1 MLTALVFWFIFALA
15 VGFIADARGRSG
27 FGWFFLAILISPLIA
42 CVLILALPTPRSKS
56 ALSQRG
62 RRLCPFCAE
71 PIRLE
76 AKLCPHCRSE
86 VTPEPQ
92 PSLRSDLDIAR
103 ASPGKAIAFIAVVG
117 GIFAIPALLTLL
129 PERTASTPHEGLT
142 PEQIDELRSGK
153 PVLYEGKP
161 PLPNYILD
169 PTAKDCEKYVCPAS
183 TAIHEGQTPEQI
195 DELRSGK
202 PVLYEG
208 KLPLPNYTL
217 DPTAKDC
224 EKYVCPAPDLRDAAR
239 EPPEVP
245 TPKVVWKEKPKEK
258 VELKS
263 ETRSMSYSACNQH
276 ILNMAQQLGAPV
288 NIMEETG
295 VSRIVRFRASDGS
308 VLVTCSGRDRK
319 MIVTQSPHRCG
330 GDLNCP

>member
-92 PSLRSDLDIAR
+92 PTLRSDLDIAL

-161 PLPNYILD
+161 PLPNY
-169 PTAKDCEKYVCPAS
+169 
-183 TAIHEGQTPEQI
+183 
-195 DELRSGK
+195 
-202 PVLYEG
+202 
-208 KLPLPNYTL
+208 TL
-217 DPTAKDC
+217 DTTAKDC

>member
-1 MLTALVFWFIFALA
+1 MFV
-15 VGFIADARGRSG
+15 
-27 FGWFFLAILISPLIA
+27 
-42 CVLILALPTPRSKS
+42 
-56 ALSQRG
+56 Q
-62 RRLCPFCAE
+62 
-71 PIRLE
+71 
-76 AKLCPHCRSE
+76 
-86 VTPEPQ
+86 
-92 PSLRSDLDIAR
+92 
-103 ASPGKAIAFIAVVG
+103 
-117 GIFAIPALLTLL
+117 LL
-129 PERTASTPHEGLT
+129 
-142 PEQIDELRSGK
+142 
-153 PVLYEGKP
+153 
-161 PLPNYILD
+161 
-169 PTAKDCEKYVCPAS
+169 
-183 TAIHEGQTPEQI
+183 GQTPEQI

-208 KLPLPNYTL
+208 KPPLPNYTL